1 MSQALHHDDYLVAEG
16 LILARLETELA
27 DLAGLKVLST
37 ADLAGVDEGAQHTP
51 ALHVVYMGD
60 AVPGGEQVD
69 QGNYHVLRQRWMVV
83 AAVRNARQQRSGQA
97 TRAEAGPLLSR
108 VIQALSG
115 WRPGE
120 GLGSLTR
127 VSAPRPAFT
136 PGGFGYFPLQF
147 ETVLMTRAPSV
158 D

>member
-16 LILARLETELA
+16 LILARLEAQLA
-27 DLAGLKVLST
+27 DLSGLKVLSA
-37 ADLAGVDEGAQHTP
+37 ADLAGVTEGAQHTP
-51 ALHVVYMGD
+51 ALHVIYMGD

-83 AAVRNARQQRSGQA
+83 VAVRNARQQRTGQA
-97 TRAEAGPLLSR
+97 AREAAGPLLSR
-108 VIQALSG
+108 AIQALSG
-115 WRPGE
+115 WRPGQ
-120 GLGSLTR
+120 GLGPLAR
-127 VSAPRPAFT
+127 VSAPAPAFT